1 MPQLWIVAG
10 PNGAGKT
17 TIAERW
23 LASRIPV
30 ISPDTLAAIHNLSPI
45 QAGKAAIQEQER
57 LLSSG
62 ASFAVD
68 TTFSG
73 NRELELMKR
82 AKAREYK
89 VNLIFIC
96 VSSSALCQARIEER
110 ISSGGHAV
118 PAKDVARRFERSL
131 ENLKAAFDISE
142 RVFVLDNTGESHRL
156 ILSVERGRLKHFSRN
171 TPDWAKQAIPERF
184 IRSRGL
190 GFG

>member
-1 MPQLWIVAG
+1 MPQLWVVAG

-30 ISPDTLAAIHNLSPI
+30 ISPDTLAGIHGLSPL
-45 QAGKAAIQEQER
+45 QAGKMAIREQEK
-57 LLSSG
+57 LLSSRS
-62 ASFAVD
+62 SFAVD

-73 NRELELMKR
+73 NRELEMMRR
-82 AKAREYK
+82 AKAAGYK

-96 VSSSALCQARIEER
+96 VSSPALCQARIEER

-131 ENLKAAFDISE
+131 ANLKCAFDIAE
-142 RVFVLDNTGESHRL
+142 RIFVLDNTGESHRL
-156 ILSVERGRLKHFSRN
+156 ILSVECGQLKHFSRN
-171 TPDWAKQAIPERF
+171 TPFWTKQAIPERF
-184 IRSRGL
+184 IEKML
-190 GFG
+190 